1 MDNNLFPTTITVRL
15 ASFKQDRR
23 LNFSLNNNK
32 LQKTDK
38 AIENLERQMSQLASL
53 MGQQHQPG
61 RLPSQT
67 VVNPNAEQMNVVTL
81 RSGKEVFEQSRMQ
94 KRTRKDTIEQGELQ
108 TKNLEQDEASTETE
122 KSHKDTELNKKDSD
136 KVSKEV
142 QNSFNSCVP
151 VPFPRR
157 FMKSKKEQTDKEI
170 LDTFRKVQ
178 VNLPLLDAIK
188 QVPKY
193 AKFLKELCMNK
204 RRFND
209 QENVALSEEVSAV
222 LQRKLPSKLKDAGS
236 FTIPCVIGGKEFGRA
251 LCDFGASINLMPY
264 SVYESLNLGD
274 LKETKVVIQLADRS
288 NRYPKGLL
296 EDVLVQVNE
305 LIFPADFFV
314 LEMEHDP
321 MPTALPLI
329 LGRPFLRT
337 AHTKIDVYDGTLT
350 MEIDGEIVKFRI
362 FNVMRY
368 PSELKSCLSLDVFDY
383 FVQDC
388 FNEGVGQDTLE
399 KALVHSITH
408 GNFNYSEH
416 IEEELIQ
423 TVASLESL
431 SPIRGKCSSYFIS
444 LPTSNE
450 KTLPSVIQAPKFE
463 LKPIPEHLKYAFLG
477 EDETLP
483 VIISSQ
489 LTAEEGEKL
498 IRVLKDHKT
507 AIAWS
512 IADIKGINPAT
523 CMHRILLEDGAK
535 PTREAQRRL
544 NPLMMEVVKKEVIK
558 LLDVGIIYPIS
569 DSKWVSPI
577 QVVLKRSEVTV
588 VKNEASEL
596 VPTRVQNSWRV
607 CTDYRKI
614 NNTTRKDHFPVP
626 FIDQMLERL
635 AGHSHYCFLDGYS
648 GYNQIAVAPEDQ
660 EKTTFTCPFGTF
672 AYRRMPFG
680 LCNAPATFQRCVLG
694 HIISEKGIEV
704 DKSKVELV
712 SSLPI
717 PTTVRDVRSFLG
729 HAGFYRRFMKD
740 FSMISRPL
748 CRLLQKDVTFDMN
761 EECVV
766 AFNKLKELLST
777 AHVIMPPDWSL
788 PFGLMCDASD
798 HAVGA
803 VLGQRVNKVPYVI
816 YYASRTLN
824 DAQLNY
830 STTEKELLA
839 VVFALEKFRS
849 YLIGTKVIVF
859 SDHAALKYLL
869 TKKDAKP
876 RLIRWIL
883 LLQEFDL
890 EIKDKKGSEN
900 VVADHLS
907 QLVHSNTEEDLIPL
921 RESFPDEQ
929 LFSLKITDPWYADI
943 INYKVIKRIPD
954 DFTRAKKDK
963 LVKCWK
969 YAHKATHLM

>member
-1 MDNNLFPTTITVRL
+1 
-15 ASFKQDRR
+15 
-23 LNFSLNNNK
+23 
-32 LQKTDK
+32 
-38 AIENLERQMSQLASL
+38 MSQLASL

-81 RSGKEVFEQSRMQ
+81 RSGKEVFEQPRMQ

-122 KSHKDTELNKKDSD
+122 KSPKDTELNKKDSD

-151 VPFPRR
+151 IPFPRR

-193 AKFLKELCMNK
+193 AKFLKELCTNK

-209 QENVALSEEVSAV
+209 QETVALSEEVSTV
-222 LQRKLPSKLKDAGS
+222 LQRKLPPKLKDAGS

-251 LCDFGASINLMPY
+251 LCDLGASINLMPY

-329 LGRPFLRT
+329 LGRLFLRT
-337 AHTKIDVYDGTLT
+337 ARTKIDVYDGTLT
-350 MEIDGEIVKFRI
+350 MEIDGESVKFRI
-362 FNVMRY
+362 FNAMRY
-368 PSELKSCLSLDVFDY
+368 PSELESCLSIDVFDY

-388 FNEGVGQDTLE
+388 FNEGVGQDNLE

-408 GNFNYSEH
+408 ENFNYSEH

-431 SPIRGKCSSYFIS
+431 
-444 LPTSNE
+444 
-450 KTLPSVIQAPKFE
+450 
-463 LKPIPEHLKYAFLG
+463 
-477 EDETLP
+477 
-483 VIISSQ
+483 
-489 LTAEEGEKL
+489 
-498 IRVLKDHKT
+498 
-507 AIAWS
+507 
-512 IADIKGINPAT
+512 
-523 CMHRILLEDGAK
+523 
-535 PTREAQRRL
+535 
-544 NPLMMEVVKKEVIK
+544 
-558 LLDVGIIYPIS
+558 
-569 DSKWVSPI
+569 
-577 QVVLKRSEVTV
+577 
-588 VKNEASEL
+588 
-596 VPTRVQNSWRV
+596 
-607 CTDYRKI
+607 
-614 NNTTRKDHFPVP
+614 
-626 FIDQMLERL
+626 
-635 AGHSHYCFLDGYS
+635 
-648 GYNQIAVAPEDQ
+648 
-660 EKTTFTCPFGTF
+660 
-672 AYRRMPFG
+672 
-680 LCNAPATFQRCVLG
+680 
-694 HIISEKGIEV
+694 
-704 DKSKVELV
+704 
-712 SSLPI
+712 
-717 PTTVRDVRSFLG
+717 
-729 HAGFYRRFMKD
+729 
-740 FSMISRPL
+740 
-748 CRLLQKDVTFDMN
+748 
-761 EECVV
+761 
-766 AFNKLKELLST
+766 
-777 AHVIMPPDWSL
+777 
-788 PFGLMCDASD
+788 
-798 HAVGA
+798 
-803 VLGQRVNKVPYVI
+803 
-816 YYASRTLN
+816 YASRTLN

-907 QLVHSNTEEDLIPL
+907 RLVHSNTEEDLIPL
-921 RESFPDEQ
+921 RESFSHEQ

-943 INYKVIKRIPD
+943 INYKVIKKIPD
-954 DFTRAKKDK
+954 DFTRAQKDK
-963 LVKCWK
+963 LVKTAKYYEWDDPYLWK
-969 YAHKATHLM
+969 YCTDQLIRRCVPESEFKSILTFCHSYACGGHFGAKRTALKVLESGFYWPSLFKDAYEFCATCDRCQRTGNLGPRNQMPQTPILVVEIFDVWGIDFMGPFPSSNGFLYILLAVDYVSKWVEAKATKTNDSKVVSDFIKSNIFARFGIPRAIISDGGSHFCNRTFEALLRKYNVTHKVSTPYHPQTSGQAEVSNREVKQILEKTVSPSRKDWSMRLNDALWAYRTAYKTPIGMSPFRLIYGKPCRLPVELEHKAYWAIKAYNMDMSVAGKQRKLQLNELDEIRNDAYESSRIYKEKSKAFHDKMILRKSFVIGQKVLLFNSRLRLFPGKLHSRWVGPFVITNIFPHGAVEIQSAKTGYMFKVNGHRLKPYYESFAEHDVEVVPLQEPVPFG